1 MASVNISAVSPP
13 CTEDVTSSDDLPSPK
28 KEEIDAAYISAV
40 NARKTKM
47 KYLRQREDEEKKIQE
62 NILQDYKKS
71 CIDLTYLEKH
81 HYSFFQIKQV
91 LKNAIEAKDLKVIE
105 DISTYYYPEMKS
117 FIFQSL
123 RDCSHDD
130 GGFLYETFHFN
141 DGDTVAYNIDEDN
154 KIVAAFV
161 CGFFDNDI
169 REERRI
175 ERDDK
180 NEDPSRLEDQ
190 FHYDR

>member
-1 MASVNISAVSPP
+1 MASVNISAASSL
-13 CTEDVTSSDDLPSPK
+13 CTEDVTTSDEPSSPK
-28 KEEIDAAYISAV
+28 KEEIDATYISAV

-81 HYSFFQIKQV
+81 HYSFFQIKDV
-91 LKNAIEAKDLKVIE
+91 LEEAIKAKDLKTAE
-105 DISTYYYPEMKS
+105 DISVYYYPEMKS

-123 RDCSHDD
+123 RDCSHD
-130 GGFLYETFHFN
+130 GGFLYETFHSN
-141 DGDTVAYNIDEDN
+141 AGDAVAYNIDEHN

-161 CGFFDNDI
+161 CGFFNNDI

-180 NEDPSRLEDQ
+180 NEDPAHLGDQ
-190 FHYDR
+190 FHYD